1 MLIPSPNRPGLIGDL
16 TLGNSKTGRALLL
29 YAGCVK
35 GGVVKLVYLDA
46 IIIVI
51 APNVALKKF
60 WVRRDVS

>member
-46 IIIVI
+46 III

-60 WVRRDVS
+60 WVRRDLS